1 VIARRR
7 SALPPAVPLPTA
19 LLPAVLLAAGILA
32 GCTAS
37 PPPALTVPSYAYPVA
52 PETTFDLARGE
63 ALTPAQAARALAAA
77 RLVFV
82 GEHHTE
88 PRSHAFQREVLERL
102 AETGRPLVVAL
113 EYLPPEADA
122 ALEDWRQGRLDELTF
137 LERSDWYAHWGFAW
151 AHYRDLFALFRAR
164 RLPLRGVNATR
175 AVREAVRAGQAE
187 ALPDEVRALLGD
199 LDAVVPPHE
208 AYLLETLRDTGH
220 ADALAQD
227 SSQFQRYRRVQ
238 RMWDRLL
245 GVRTARLAEA
255 LGADGTAVLLV
266 GSGHLAFGLGAN
278 LQAARES
285 ALSRL
290 SVWDTL
296 VSSAELDAQGRYP
309 VPIGMADWVRVYVRP
324 ADPAAAPPD
333 YPSLGTLRLEDP
345 DGAEPV
351 AERTAEA
358 KAAEPAEAK
367 AAEPPAEAPTPE
379 QPAAPKRA
387 APPAPRGVRVRA
399 VLPFAP
405 AELRAL
411 QADDVVLA
419 LNGAA
424 PRSATALRLAYEQL
438 PFGQPARFRVWRAGQ
453 ELDVEVT
460 PRAPGAG

>member
-1 VIARRR
+1 
-7 SALPPAVPLPTA
+7 
-19 LLPAVLLAAGILA
+19 
-32 GCTAS
+32 
-37 PPPALTVPSYAYPVA
+37 
-52 PETTFDLARGE
+52 
-63 ALTPAQAARALAAA
+63 
-77 RLVFV
+77 
-82 GEHHTE
+82 
-88 PRSHAFQREVLERL
+88 
-102 AETGRPLVVAL
+102 
-113 EYLPPEADA
+113 
-122 ALEDWRQGRLDELTF
+122 
-137 LERSDWYAHWGFAW
+137 
-151 AHYRDLFALFRAR
+151 
-164 RLPLRGVNATR
+164 
-175 AVREAVRAGQAE
+175 
-187 ALPDEVRALLGD
+187 
-199 LDAVVPPHE
+199 
-208 AYLLETLRDTGH
+208 
-220 ADALAQD
+220 
-227 SSQFQRYRRVQ
+227 
-238 RMWDRLL
+238 MWDRLL

-351 AERTAEA
+351 AERTAET
-358 KAAEPAEAK
+358 KAAESAEPKAGAPAP
-367 AAEPPAEAPTPE
+367 EPPAAPE
-379 QPAAPKRA
+379 RA

-405 AELRAL
+405 VELRAL